1 MWKLIVKSL
10 CFSYP
15 GPLDYDDFTIE
26 SVHVA
31 GGRFLTDHDILE
43 LMVCSTDKLNLALLH
58 RSGEQNTKRA
68 DEIFKLVIY
77 IIENVEKLGKDF
89 CLEDLLSQ
97 KHLMRSTINWIF
109 PFLQDD
115 DFILDMF

>member
-1 MWKLIVKSL
+1 MQKLIVNLL

-15 GPLDYDDFTIE
+15 GPLDYDYFTIE

-31 GGRFLTDHDILE
+31 GGRFLTDNDIID

-68 DEIFKLVIY
+68 DDIFKLVIY
-77 IIENVEKLGKDF
+77 IIENVEKLGIDF
-89 CLEDLLSQ
+89 CLDDLLSQ
-97 KHLMRSTINWIF
+97 KHLMRSAIG
-109 PFLQDD
+109 
-115 DFILDMF
+115 